1 MQDLRPINCQTLKI
15 QVLESAAG
23 FYLGTLTPEGFPN
36 SRESVEYWKTE
47 KAAEK
52 ALLTDSWTVRNNY

>member
-1 MQDLRPINCQTLKI
+1 MQDLQSRNSQVFKI
-15 QVLESAAG
+15 QVLKSAAG

-36 SRESVEYWKTE
+36 SRDSVEYWKTE

-52 ALLTDSWTVRNNY
+52 ALLTDSWTVRNNA